1 MNAEELKSRS
11 KRMAL
16 DVITLVEK
24 LPKSQTTDVI
34 GKQLIRSACSVA
46 ANYRAACKARSR
58 PDFINKLGVVEEEAD
73 ETLSWLEML
82 VDSGKS
88 SSVDQESLM
97 KEVKELAAIFAA
109 SRITAR
115 RNKTAMNRKLD
126 HQS

>member
-16 DVITLVEK
+16 AAIALAEK
-24 LPKSQTTDVI
+24 LPKSQTTEVI

-46 ANYRAACKARSR
+46 ANYRSVCKARSR
-58 PDFINKLGVVEEEAD
+58 ADFINKLGVVEEEAD
-73 ETLSWLEML
+73 ETLFWLEL
-82 VDSGKS
+82 LLESGKS
-88 SSVDQESLM
+88 SLVDQESLM
-97 KEVKELAAIFAA
+97 KEVKELTAIFAA

-115 RNKTAMNRKLD
+115 QNKMAMKNKLG